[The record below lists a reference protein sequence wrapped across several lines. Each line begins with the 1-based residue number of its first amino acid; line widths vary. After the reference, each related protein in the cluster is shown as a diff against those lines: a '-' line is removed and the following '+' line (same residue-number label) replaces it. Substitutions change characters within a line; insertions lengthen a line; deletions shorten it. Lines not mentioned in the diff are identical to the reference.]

1 MFPFFTLDTEA
12 CLLLGPGSELVTPSK
27 GQTFESGARV
37 LVSEDNV
44 NVRSLLLIVVHQGSE
59 AAPLGVGVGAL
70 EWDPSDVFV
79 HCRWGQWSQEWTLWA
94 SYQYTLS
101 IGYLHTFWSGCWCA
115 GRRRGGISSSETGAT
130 WSIDLI
136 CYQCLPKNEKNM
148 CLCGSAWWQLL
159 GYCQYVSSIW
169 CWC

>member
-37 LVSEDNV
+37 LVSEVNV

-59 AAPLGVGVGAL
+59 AAPLGVGLGVGVGAL

-79 HCRWGQWSQEWTLWA
+79 HC
-94 SYQYTLS
+94 
-101 IGYLHTFWSGCWCA
+101 
-115 GRRRGGISSSETGAT
+115 TG
-130 WSIDLI
+130 W
-136 CYQCLPKNEKNM
+136 KF
-148 CLCGSAWWQLL
+148 
-159 GYCQYVSSIW
+159 
-169 CWC
+169 